1 MTVIHPKVR
10 GCARVKIPEASKVGK
25 YFREARERA
34 GLGWAGL
41 GWAGLGYLHFHDL
54 RHSAAS
60 SMINEGVDLYTVG
73 AVLGHKSPSSTKR
86 YAHLA
91 TESLREAIGR
101 IGQKIPHHNRKRAT

>member
-1 MTVIHPKVR
+1 MFSNDGNPSEGKGVR
-10 GCARVKIPEASKVGK
+10 SSQNPRCLKSWKIFQRG
-25 YFREARERA
+25 ERT
-34 GLGWAGL
+34 

>member
-1 MTVIHPKVR
+1 
-10 GCARVKIPEASKVGK
+10 
-25 YFREARERA
+25 
-34 GLGWAGL
+34 
-41 GWAGLGYLHFHDL
+41 
-54 RHSAAS
+54 
-60 SMINEGVDLYTVG
+60 MINEGVDLYTVG